1 MRGKMTMAVGE
12 TYSELRTAGAASAP
26 ADVVLVDSESRIGGE
41 ILGALA
47 ASGFRLALVTGTA
60 EELLASGVRGETVL
74 LSCEM
79 SRLERPIE
87 LITLNEFVDEPI
99 VAVLGDVGPHAVRKA
114 LGAGA
119 RGVISR
125 ATIDRTLVPCLAA
138 VLSGQ
143 LCVPGASSGEL
154 ARPVLSHREKQVLDL
169 ASRGLTNSEIGERLF
184 LAESTVKSHL
194 STGFRKLGVRSRAEA
209 AALVLDPVLAEEL
222 GMGAAHHRL
231 IPDGR

>member
-1 MRGKMTMAVGE
+1 MAVGD
-12 TYSELRTAGAASAP
+12 THSELQLAGRAISG
-26 ADVVLVDSESRIGGE
+26 ADVVVVDSDSRIGGE
-41 ILGALA
+41 ILAVLA
-47 ASGFRLALVTGTA
+47 GSEFRLALVTGTA
-60 EELLASGVRGETVL
+60 EELLASGVRGDTVL
-74 LSCEM
+74 LSCELP
-79 SRLERPIE
+79 RLERPTE
-87 LITLNEFVDEPI
+87 LITLNEFLDEPI

-143 LCVPGASSGEL
+143 LCVPGASSDEL

-209 AALVLDPVLAEEL
+209 AALVLDPVLAAEL
-222 GMGAAHHRL
+222 GMGVASPQLPSFPTSNER
-231 IPDGR
+231 